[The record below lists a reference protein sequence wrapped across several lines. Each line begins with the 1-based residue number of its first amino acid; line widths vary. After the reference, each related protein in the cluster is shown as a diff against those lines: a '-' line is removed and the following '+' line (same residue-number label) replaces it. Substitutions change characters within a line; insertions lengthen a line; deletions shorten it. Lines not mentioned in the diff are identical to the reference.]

1 MKKALL
7 FLVLLSLALGSIY
20 ASEETKP
27 KPQEDVSLEFPYVS
41 LGLGPAPIPLP
52 VFGAGYRLQRGHH
65 GFDASVDVATIY
77 TITGLKGTFL
87 YNYYFKPNPKSQFYF
102 GVGPAVGAFFEKHS
116 RVQTAGALAGAF
128 GKQYQNETGDTRF
141 FEADIDFPIVTGRK
155 PHLVAFPIVILKY
168 GIGF

>member
-7 FLVLLSLALGSIY
+7 FLFLLSLAFGYMY

-27 KPQEDVSLEFPYVS
+27 TPPTNVSMEFPYVS

-52 VFGAGYRLQRGHH
+52 VFGAGYRLQRGYH
-65 GFDASVDVATIY
+65 GFDASVDIATIY
-77 TITGLKGTFL
+77 QVTGLKGTFL

-102 GVGPAVGAFFEKHS
+102 GVGPAIGAIFDLDDRHPEL
-116 RVQTAGALAGAF
+116 AGALGFSF
-128 GKQYQNETGDTRF
+128 GKQYQNDTGDTRF
-141 FEADIDFPIVTGRK
+141 FEADIDFPVVAD
-155 PHLVAFPIVILKY
+155 HHVYAFPIVILKY